1 MCVVHFAQAQP
12 LRNKTR
18 PNFGCCIL
26 LRCSGNHI
34 SCLSGLWMPLLID
47 DVCSQKYSTHRWRST
62 TNLMAWVSSH
72 STEFQ
77 RFFLL
82 VFNKA
87 LTKVTQKFSEISI
100 QYRFQTE
107 KISQIAMLLS
117 STDFVV
123 NQNIITRNLNTT
135 DLQLNCNDKGY
146 TEVCRYFL
154 NLSAGWQE
162 LIERQNLLCKLLFC
176 TSSFQL
182 LHDHL

>member
-1 MCVVHFAQAQP
+1 MFAVKNIQHTDEEALQTWWP
-12 LRNKTR
+12 EFYPT
-18 PNFGCCIL
+18 P
-26 LRCSGNHI
+26 
-34 SCLSGLWMPLLID
+34 P
-47 DVCSQKYSTHRWRST
+47 
-62 TNLMAWVSSH
+62 WVPEVLFS
-72 STEFQ
+72 
-77 RFFLL
+77 

-87 LTKVTQKFSEISI
+87 LTEVTQKFSRISI

-123 NQNIITRNLNTT
+123 NQNIITRNLSTT
-135 DLQLNCNDKGY
+135 DLQPPSLQFELQRDKGY

-162 LIERQNLLCKLLFC
+162 LTERQNLLCKLLFC
-176 TSSFQL
+176 TSRFRL